1 MCQHTSAEAIK
12 RHEYMVYA
20 YFKRIQKA
28 SRRQLQT
35 SREGRLHLR
44 QPPDNLRVLVK
55 NHVTIVHLAGGVN
68 GWGKLIQVNSK
79 HVLIV
84 CTTGSRANEP
94 TRDAGQHTCRD

>member
-1 MCQHTSAEAIK
+1 
-12 RHEYMVYA
+12 MVYA

-55 NHVTIVHLAGGVN
+55 SHVTFVHLAGG
-68 GWGKLIQVNSK
+68 
-79 HVLIV
+79 
-84 CTTGSRANEP
+84 
-94 TRDAGQHTCRD
+94 